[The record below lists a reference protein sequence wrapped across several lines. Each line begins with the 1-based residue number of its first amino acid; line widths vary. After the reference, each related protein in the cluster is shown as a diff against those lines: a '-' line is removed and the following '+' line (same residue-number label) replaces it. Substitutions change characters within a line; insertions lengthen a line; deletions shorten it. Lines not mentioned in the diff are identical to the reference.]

1 MSSLLQ
7 LLLQQLPMLQ
17 QISLQQMST
26 FAKTTRT
33 LPILPLHRR
42 VAQSIPKAV
51 ATAAFAAGP
60 VAITICQGI
69 TAGADAAA
77 TA

>member
-1 MSSLLQ
+1 
-7 LLLQQLPMLQ
+7 
-17 QISLQQMST
+17 MST